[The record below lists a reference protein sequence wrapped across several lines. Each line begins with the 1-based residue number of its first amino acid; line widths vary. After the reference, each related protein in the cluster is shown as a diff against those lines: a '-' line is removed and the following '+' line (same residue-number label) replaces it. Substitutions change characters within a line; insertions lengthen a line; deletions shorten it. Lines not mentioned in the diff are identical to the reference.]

1 MSKPL
6 LPLEEK
12 LLKAYI
18 KAMCKEIREP
28 WRVDD
33 IRYGALTDTYVI
45 VIVDAKDIKHFV
57 QL

>member
-1 MSKPL
+1 MTKPL

-18 KAMCKEIREP
+18 KAMYKEIRDP
-28 WRVDD
+28 WQVYD

-45 VIVDAKDIKHFV
+45 VIVDAKDIKYFI

>member
-1 MSKPL
+1 MTKPL

-18 KAMCKEIREP
+18 KAMHREIREP

-45 VIVDAKDIKHFV
+45 VIIDAKDIKYFI

>member
-1 MSKPL
+1 MNKTL

-18 KAMCKEIREP
+18 KAMYREIRDP
-28 WRVDD
+28 WRVED

-45 VIVDAKDIKHFV
+45 IIVDAKDIKHFV

>member
-1 MSKPL
+1 MTKPL

-18 KAMCKEIREP
+18 KAMYKEIRAP

-33 IRYGALTDTYVI
+33 IRYGVLTDTYVI
-45 VIVDAKDIKHFV
+45 VIVDAKDIKYFI